1 MYNAQCNS
9 KKQLL
14 DTKKRKEA
22 GTHQKMGEYKQ
33 RQGEHFSHQTII
45 NTLDVDDCILYFFGL
60 CI

>member
-1 MYNAQCNS
+1 MLSAILKNS
-9 KKQLL
+9 YWTQRKGRRPAL
-14 DTKKRKEA
+14 TK
-22 GTHQKMGEYKQ
+22 KMGEYKQ